1 MSHLKSS
8 GAQSEKWDEQLF
20 VSLWK
25 HTLWGI
31 LCSCRTCGA
40 QHTQGSVWLRSCWK
54 PREPARP
61 TQDALATMIKEKNLR
76 SEGNWFLEGPGRPLL
91 FWNVEGGLPGWWSWL
106 RRWGPV
112 ALCWICSP
120 GVCAKEAATFFQ
132 YGLPLLTGE
141 AEVPDVCGL
150 SLWGLLAEIL
160 YFMSFPYWR
169 KWPGLAP
176 QAAALSYRREQDAF
190 MMASGGSQ
198 RSAAADN
205 RRPPW
210 WTGRSRLIASGMLHW
225 QKLPFPPKSSQI
237 SSVQDTGRASSHPV
251 LDWLLDM
258 EQEIFIQHYRVL
270 AGNR

>member
-1 MSHLKSS
+1 M
-8 GAQSEKWDEQLF
+8 GWAAF

-25 HTLWGI
+25 HTLLRHPMLLQDMWG
-31 LCSCRTCGA
+31 TA
-40 QHTQGSVWLRSCWK
+40 HTGSVWLRSCWK

-76 SEGNWFLEGPGRPLL
+76 SEGNWFLEGPGRPLPIL
-91 FWNVEGGLPGWWSWL
+91 ECRRVSRADGPGWGDGAQWPYAGFVPQVSVP
-106 RRWGPV
+106 RKS
-112 ALCWICSP
+112 CN
-120 GVCAKEAATFFQ
+120 FFQ

-141 AEVPDVCGL
+141 AEVPDVCVVSACEGCWL
-150 SLWGLLAEIL
+150 KFL

-176 QAAALSYRREQDAF
+176 QAAALSYRRRARCR
-190 MMASGGSQ
+190 SWWLPGGSQ

-210 WTGRSRLIASGMLHW
+210 WTGRSRLIASGIFHW

-237 SSVQDTGRASSHPV
+237 SSVPRHRKSIITSST
-251 LDWLLDM
+251 
-258 EQEIFIQHYRVL
+258 RL
-270 AGNR
+270 AVGYGAGDLYTALQSSSRK